1 MADNINPMRNSELKP
16 ERDEME
22 NNGAANR
29 QEVIAAEEEDEKD
42 ATRPNPANGDR
53 EA

>member
-1 MADNINPMRNSELKP
+1 MADNINPMRNPDLKP

-29 QEVIAAEEEDEKD
+29 QEVIAAEEEDEKE
-42 ATRPNPANGDR
+42 ATRPKLADGNR
-53 EA
+53 